1 MADLGSA
8 DANVWT
14 YIHNLE
20 ERYFSSLAALQW
32 EFHLERQCWQAEL
45 HSIRMEGAELQ
56 SIRQLVPKTAPVAQE
71 RPTVPSTAP
80 VAQDLPTAVS
90 KTEAPGLAFI
100 ARSVCEEAMTKTS
113 LGSGIA
119 SLLQEPLES
128 RNIAL
133 AYSTVRQRLNG
144 GQRSLWNRW
153 LRNIKDLLVMRVCI
167 GSGPWTNDSLRAAME
182 EAFDQPLDTDIM
194 ASFVQTFNMIL
205 RLSKDRDAF
214 DRTTANQYGE
224 ALDAAAAKDLFE
236 TYVLCA
242 MTSPGYISKTKQEKR
257 PRHKG
262 KKEKK
267 NTGVDMLET
276 ALSLETAL
284 EEAAASGRIQHT
296 LELALEEAAAAGA
309 GLGGGSRSSS
319 DVF

>member
-8 DANVWT
+8 DANVWA
-14 YIHNLE
+14 YIHHLE
-20 ERYFSSLAALQW
+20 ERYFSSLAALRW
-32 EFHLERQCWQAEL
+32 EFHIERQRWQAEL
-45 HSIRMEGAELQ
+45 HSVRQELAELK
-56 SIRQLVPKTAPVAQE
+56 STRQLLSQDLPTVPKTAPG
-71 RPTVPSTAP
+71 
-80 VAQDLPTAVS
+80 
-90 KTEAPGLAFI
+90 APGLAFI
-100 ARSVCEEAMTKTS
+100 AGSVCEAMTKAS
-113 LGSGIA
+113 VDSGIA
-119 SLLQEPLES
+119 SLLREPLES
-128 RNIAL
+128 RKIAL
-133 AYSTVRQRLNG
+133 AYSTMRQGLNWG
-144 GQRSLWNRW
+144 PDPDSNSAKRA
-153 LRNIKDLLVMRVCI
+153 LRNIRDLLVLIVCI
-167 GSGPWTNDSLRAAME
+167 GSGPWTNDSLRTAME
-182 EAFDQPLDTDIM
+182 EAFDQPLDNDM
-194 ASFVQTFNMIL
+194 AASFVQTFNMIL

-284 EEAAASGRIQHT
+284 EEAAAEGQIQHT
-296 LELALEEAAAAGA
+296 LELALEEAAGTGA
-309 GLGGGSRSSS
+309 GSSC